1 MIFPSN
7 AFSIKRKIARLK
19 ISEPKGILLFSHTV
33 KGLAIG

>member
-7 AFSIKRKIARLK
+7 AFSIKRKIARRD
-19 ISEPKGILLFSHTV
+19 FSHAV